1 MRNMWMTLALLAS
14 CALAPVRAQD
24 ATPAPMQAP
33 SSGTPGTA
41 ASAANGTPVAAD
53 SAADSAT
60 GTGTLVVEAR
70 MYSSEKPLPAK
81 VDAQLR
87 TGGIEWGL
95 QDHLLVVSTVNKQFV
110 NYPITHLTRFG
121 QSETLALPAGDYRI
135 TGIGLEANF
144 GFNVLKLLDKGAF
157 VNEDA
162 VAFRIEPGKTTTLR
176 IDPVFAKDNAGL
188 VNFWLPSYMASV
200 VTEAGATG
208 PTALNVRGDAS
219 IGWKAYHGPLKFPAK

>member
-1 MRNMWMTLALLAS
+1 MLMTLALLGS
-14 CALAPVRAQD
+14 LALAPARAQE
-24 ATPAPMQAP
+24 TPAAAEQAP
-33 SSGTPGTA
+33 AVEAAAGAAQAPAAAGQTPA
-41 ASAANGTPVAAD
+41 AEAAAPARDAA
-53 SAADSAT
+53 
-60 GTGTLVVEAR
+60 GTGTLVVEAK
-70 MYSSEKPLPAK
+70 MYSSEKLPAK

-95 QDHLLVVSTVNKQFV
+95 QDHLLVFTTVNKQFV

-121 QSETLALPAGDYRI
+121 QSETLALPAGEYRI

-162 VAFRIEPGKTTTLR
+162 LVFRIEPGKTTTLR
-176 IDPVFAKDNAGL
+176 VDPVFGKDNAGL

-200 VTEAGATG
+200 ESAAGITAPTG
-208 PTALNVRGDAS
+208 LNVRGDGS
-219 IGWKAYHGPLKFPAK
+219 IGWKEYRGPLKFAK